1 MPQVSI
7 IIPIY
12 KAQERLEACLT
23 SCLHQSMEDWEAV
36 CVDDGS
42 PDGSGEIADAFA
54 AKDSRFVVIHQ
65 KNSGVS
71 AARNHGLAAARGNYI
86 TMLDSD
92 DELAPDALEKM
103 VQAMESD
110 PEVDMV
116 ATGYVLQE
124 NEKVIHY
131 APLVLQCPKRGVH
144 PLSSEL
150 ICAMDG
156 HSWAKLYRRSI
167 LAENKVQYDNRYRM
181 GEDHHFLLRYMF
193 YCRRVHMIDSE
204 VYRYI
209 IQSGSLSTDY
219 NLGTTD
225 ISVYKSYAHLL
236 PDVAKQIPAGF
247 DREKRKMWMSA
258 LFEKNTHLVTSPLF
272 IARRMGLRRFIPMV
286 GTVLASV
293 GYLFFRT
300 PITCSVSSIW
310 KDAKRTLRSRRG

>member
-1 MPQVSI
+1 MPKVSI

-23 SCLHQSMEDWEAV
+23 SCLQQSMEDWEAV

-42 PDGSGEIADAFA
+42 PDRSGEIADAFA

-65 KNSGVS
+65 KNGGVS
-71 AARNHGLAAARGNYI
+71 AARNHGLAAARGSYI

-92 DELAPDALEKM
+92 DELAPDALEQM
-103 VQAMESD
+103 VQAMEAE

-116 ATGYVLQE
+116 ATGYILIDNG
-124 NEKVIHY
+124 NETY
-131 APLVLQCPKRGVH
+131 FPPLVLRCTKRGIQ
-144 PLSSEL
+144 PISSEI

-156 HSWAKLYRRSI
+156 HSCAKLYRRSI
-167 LAENKVQYDNRYRM
+167 LEKSRVRYDNRYRM

-193 YCRRVHMIDSE
+193 HCRSVHVIE
-204 VYRYI
+204 QGVYLYVV
-209 IQSGSLSTDY
+209 QGSSLSTDY
-219 NLGTTD
+219 NKGTTD
-225 ISVYKSYAHLL
+225 FSVYKNYASFLT
-236 PDVAKQIPAGF
+236 DVAKQLPKDFGP
-247 DREKRKMWMSA
+247 EKRKMWMSA
-258 LFEKNTHLVTSPLF
+258 LFEKNTHIVTSPLR
-272 IARRMGLRRFIPMV
+272 IAWRMGLRCFIPMV